1 MKNDVHG
8 SALIDV
14 LVLLT
19 AAVIAVPVFQRL
31 GIGPVLGYLA
41 AGVMVGPAGFGL
53 IESTDEIHALA
64 ELGVVFLLFAIGL
77 EMKLPRLWVMR
88 RMVFG
93 LGSLQVLVTAATIG
107 LVLHGLGLPIEAA
120 VVAGGGLALSSTA
133 VVLQILTDR
142 GELNTR
148 PGRIAFAILLLQD
161 LAVVPL
167 LALVSVLTGE
177 GPGVP
182 AALGL
187 AVMQAGAALALIIGV
202 GRFLLRPLLHV
213 IARSRSSEIFAAAA
227 VLLVLGTAWLTGRVG
242 LSMAFGAFLA
252 GLMLAE
258 TEFRHQVEADIQPF
272 RGFLLGLFFMT
283 VGMSIDIGLVVH
295 EAGTVLPAVL
305 ALLAVKAAL
314 LFLLARAFAVS
325 AAHSLH
331 VALLLAQ
338 GGEFGFILFGL
349 AGATGILSRE
359 ASQILIL
366 TVSLT
371 MMVTPLLAVAATRL
385 SQRLAREPASA
396 GALEEAEP
404 LHDHVIIAGFGRV
417 GQTVAK
423 MLAVE
428 HVHYLALDMHAE
440 RVAEGLTRGLP
451 VYFAD
456 ASRPEVLRAAG
467 ADHAR
472 AVVVTLDQ
480 AKVAER
486 TVAVLRHAFPHVR
499 VYARARDSQH
509 REVLRQAGATMA
521 VPETLEAS
529 LQLGA
534 TVLRAVGVTASET
547 ARLVDEFRA
556 ADYAKLGKLIE
567 AQAEDKSK
575 ITQ

>member
-1 MKNDVHG
+1 MHG

-19 AAVIAVPVFQRL
+19 AAVIAVPLFQRL

-77 EMKLPRLWVMR
+77 EMKLARLWVMR
-88 RMVFG
+88 RLVFG
-93 LGSLQVLVTAATIG
+93 LGTLQVLVTGATLG
-107 LVLHGLGLPIEAA
+107 LALHALGLPIEAA

-148 PGRIAFAILLLQD
+148 PGRIAFSILLLQD

-177 GPGVP
+177 GTGVP

-187 AVMQAGAALALIIGV
+187 AVVQAGAALALIIGV

-213 IARSRSSEIFAAAA
+213 VARSRSTEIFAAAA
-227 VLLVLGTAWLTGRVG
+227 VLLVLGTAWLTGKVG

-283 VGMSIDIGLVVH
+283 VGMSIDIGLVVR
-295 EAGTVLPAVL
+295 EAGIVLPATL
-305 ALLAVKAAL
+305 ALLVVKAAL
-314 LFLLARAFAVS
+314 IFLLARAFS
-325 AAHSLH
+325 ASSAHSLH
-331 VALLLAQ
+331 VAILLAQ

-349 AGATGILSRE
+349 AGATGILDRE
-359 ASQILIL
+359 TSQVLIL
-366 TVSLT
+366 SVSLT
-371 MMVTPLLAVAATRL
+371 MMVTPLLAVVASRL
-385 SQRLAREPASA
+385 SQRLSREQPSAR
-396 GALEEAEP
+396 ALDEAEP
-404 LHDHVIIAGFGRV
+404 LHDHIIIAGFGRV

-423 MLAVE
+423 MLAAE

-440 RVAEGLTRGLP
+440 RVAEGLSRGLP

-480 AKVAER
+480 PKIAER
-486 TVAVLRHAFPHVR
+486 TVAVLRHAFPHAR
-499 VYARARDSQH
+499 VYARARDRQH
-509 REVLRQAGATMA
+509 GEILRQAGATMT

-534 TVLRAVGVTASET
+534 TVLRAMGVTTIES

-556 ADYAKLGKLIE
+556 ADYAKLGELIE
-567 AQAEDKSK
+567 TQAED
-575 ITQ
+575 